1 MENSACLVWV
11 NAIRTKAGADT
22 QRCFH
27 EHDEPRR
34 AADQTRI
41 LITWT
46 GRTGEGWMLCNVMHD
61 QHVMAH
67 AMSGQMCR
75 VGIPWLGHIPFIGS
89 SAVAEEH

>member
-1 MENSACLVWV
+1 MENCACLDWV
-11 NAIRTKAGADT
+11 NAIRTKTGADK
-22 QRCFH
+22 CH

-34 AADQTRI
+34 AAEQTRNTI
-41 LITWT
+41 ART
-46 GRTGEGWMLCNVMHD
+46 GRTGKGWMLCNVMHD